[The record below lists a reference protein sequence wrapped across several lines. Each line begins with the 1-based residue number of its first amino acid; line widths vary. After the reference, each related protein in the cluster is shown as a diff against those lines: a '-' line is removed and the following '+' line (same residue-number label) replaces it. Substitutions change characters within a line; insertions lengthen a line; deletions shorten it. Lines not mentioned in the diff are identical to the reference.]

1 MKSFVRYVSFLVAT
15 VVLLSFPV
23 CATEEVAPRSSSY
36 FFSHSAYLRE
46 EDSFNF
52 SIVFRISAIGVMDE
66 LGAKR
71 IKVQISSDGEN
82 WATTQTYTRDTHPQF
97 IDTNTAYHSYEFNYN
112 GSRGYYYR
120 AIITYYAKNDTGSA
134 VYTVYTPVIQLGA

>member
-1 MKSFVRYVSFLVAT
+1 MKRFNRCMSFFLAV

-23 CATEEVAPRSSSY
+23 CATEEIEPRASNY
-36 FFSHSAYLRE
+36 FFNYSAYLRE
-46 EDSFNF
+46 VDSFNF
-52 SIVFRISAIGVMDE
+52 TIVFSITALRIMEE

-82 WATTQTYTRDTHPQF
+82 WATTQTYTRDTHPGF
-97 IDTNTAYHSYEFNYN
+97 VEEDTGVHVYELNYN

-120 AIITYYAKNDTGSA
+120 AVITFHAKDSTGSA
-134 VYTVYTPVIQLGA
+134 SSTVYTPVIQLGT